1 MSLEKYNSISHRF
14 PGSYLVGGTV
24 RNHVLGITES
34 KSDIDILVP
43 DSAVNTEE
51 YQNYY
56 NSDAVLLKQ
65 VGTTGRYRLNSGEVI
80 DLTVT
85 TEKLWNNLFAR
96 DFTINALAVNTE
108 GVLIDC
114 SNFLAD
120 IKDKTIRTPSF
131 ALDTLLADPC
141 RIIRAIRFKVKLSEL
156 TDTKWN
162 YSESLYSCM
171 CFKVN
176 TLCEA
181 LTLNC
186 NQSRLRNEVTKLFKA
201 APADVMFNELSRGVP
216 TQLTRCILNAAG
228 GQLCLVG

>member
-1 MSLEKYNSISHRF
+1 MSLERYNSISHLF
-14 PGSYLVGGTV
+14 PGGYLVGGTV
-24 RNHVLGITES
+24 RNLVLGIPEA

-43 DSAVNTEE
+43 DSAVTTEE

-56 NSDAVLLKQ
+56 NPDAVLLKQ

-85 TEKLWNNLFAR
+85 TEKLWNNLFSR
-96 DFTINALAVNTE
+96 DFTINALAIKPD
-108 GVLIDC
+108 GKLIDEC
-114 SNFLAD
+114 NSLND
-120 IKDKTIRTPSF
+120 IDHRVISTPSF
-131 ALDTLLADPC
+131 ALQTLLSDPC
-141 RIIRAIRFKVKLSEL
+141 RIIRAVRFKVQLSEL
-156 TDTKWN
+156 TGNTWN

-181 LTLNC
+181 LTLHC

-216 TQLTRCILNAAG
+216 TQLTRCILKAAG
-228 GQLCLVG
+228 GQLSLVG